1 MSRNILSR
9 SVPGQADVE
18 PDRLYHMVHD
28 TAGELWAQ
36 ARKGRTRGLAQN
48 RSLCIGLTL
57 LFVAIYCGVAQGE
70 SAKKLYKQGQAAEA
84 HEDLET
90 AFRYYALA
98 LSKNPNDIR
107 FKVAVERVRE
117 TAAALHV
124 RLGESLEAQGR
135 FKDALIEFFRAL
147 EINPG
152 NALATQDIAKTR
164 EQLEEKDKTALGTE
178 PPSTEDL
185 DKPGP
190 PVHLGPLSK
199 EKITLHMTE
208 QSDVLYRTIGK
219 LASLTVMIDPE
230 FIPKRVTIDLK
241 DVEVMEALSVLG
253 DLSHS
258 FWKASTRNAIY
269 VAPDTRPKRAQLEQM
284 AVRTFYLT
292 NASQQSD
299 MNDIT
304 TTLRN
309 VLIGAKMYAVP
320 SQNAIVVRGTPDEI
334 LLAKSLISS
343 LDLPRPEV
351 LVDVYI
357 MEVSRDKLRNIG
369 ISPPTSLT
377 VTSSSSSTLNQIGR
391 SSSYSYSIG
400 QAQLELL
407 LTDSDTQIRQNPSVR
422 AVDGQKAMLKVGERI
437 PVATGS
443 YTTATSSTTSAVQT
457 QFQYIDV
464 GVNVEITPTIHE
476 DRDVTLKLAVE
487 VSSQTGIDTI
497 DGVAEPVISQEKAE
511 QVVRLKDGEVT
522 ILGGLVKREL
532 TRSVSG
538 TPGLGEVPLMKYLF
552 STQENEAVNDELVFM
567 VIPHIVR
574 AVNTN
579 KGAGREIDTGSGES
593 IRLFRIPPKT
603 TGPTE
608 AETTGPGH

>member
-1 MSRNILSR
+1 MMHDVVAEAWDYI
-9 SVPGQADVE
+9 PGHVYLLTNQHP
-18 PDRLYHMVHD
+18 PDRL
-28 TAGELWAQ
+28 ELLSKE
-36 ARKGRTRGLAQN
+36 ARMEKIRRLGRSRGLYLA
-48 RSLCIGLTL
+48 LLLVVLHCCGLH
-57 LFVAIYCGVAQGE
+57 GE
-70 SAKKLYKQGQAAEA
+70 SAKKLYKQGQVAEA

-90 AFRYYALA
+90 AFRDYSSA

-107 FKVAVERVRE
+107 FKVAVERIRQ

-124 RLGESLEAQGR
+124 RLGEKLEAQGR

-152 NALATQDIAKTR
+152 NALATQDIAKSR
-164 EQLEEKDKTALGTE
+164 EQLDQKDKTALGAE
-178 PPSTEDL
+178 APSTEDL

-190 PVHLGPLSK
+190 PIHLGPLPN

-219 LASLTVMIDPE
+219 LAGLTVMIDPE
-230 FIPKRVTIDLK
+230 FIAKRVTIDLK
-241 DVEVMEALSVLG
+241 DAEVIEALNVLG

-284 AVRTFYLT
+284 AVQTFYLT
-292 NASQQSD
+292 NASQQID
-299 MNDIT
+299 INDIT

-309 VLIGAKMYAVP
+309 VLIGAKMYAVA
-320 SQNAIVVRGTPDEI
+320 SQNAIVIRGTPDEI

-343 LDLPRPEV
+343 LDVPRPEV

-422 AVDGQKAMLKVGERI
+422 AVDGQKAMLKIGERI

-464 GVNVEITPTIHE
+464 GVSVEITPTIHE

-487 VSSQTGIDTI
+487 VSSQTGTDTI
-497 DGVAEPVISQEKAE
+497 DDVQEPVISQEKAE

-522 ILGGLVKREL
+522 ILGGLVKKEL
-532 TRSVSG
+532 THSVSG

-552 STQENEAVNDELVFM
+552 STQETEAVNDELVFM

-593 IRLFRIPPKT
+593 IRLLRIPPT
-603 TGPTE
+603 PTGTNPVG
-608 AETTGPGH
+608 TTGPGH